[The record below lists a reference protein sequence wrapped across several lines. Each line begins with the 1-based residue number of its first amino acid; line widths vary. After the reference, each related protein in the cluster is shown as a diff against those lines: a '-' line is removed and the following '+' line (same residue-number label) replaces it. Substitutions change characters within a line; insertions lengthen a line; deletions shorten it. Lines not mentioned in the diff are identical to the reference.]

1 MITEIESILTAV
13 HITIKQIVTRCRA
26 IAGRTAR
33 AVNFDTYCI
42 IQQHSAVSLPQHS
55 FLVGVCLQTAV
66 KYLSIRSTW

>member
-1 MITEIESILTAV
+1 VLSQGGL
-13 HITIKQIVTRCRA
+13 HD
-26 IAGRTAR
+26 G

-66 KYLSIRSTW
+66 KYLSIRST